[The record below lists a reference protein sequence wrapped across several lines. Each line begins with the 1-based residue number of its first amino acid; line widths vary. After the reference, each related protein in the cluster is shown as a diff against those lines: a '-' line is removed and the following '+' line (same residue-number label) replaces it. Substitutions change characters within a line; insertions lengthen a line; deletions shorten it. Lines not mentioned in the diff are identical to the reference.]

1 MTPFFI
7 LVLIMSDSERIY
19 IRLDAE
25 LKEAIKD
32 VAKEDRLTPSQ
43 WVRNLAKKELD
54 KRKKK

>member
-1 MTPFFI
+1 M
-7 LVLIMSDSERIY
+7 MSDSDRIY

-25 LKEAIKD
+25 LKEAIKEA
-32 VAKEDRLTPSQ
+32 AKEDRLTPSQ